1 MARPLNFAA
10 AVVLG
15 AVFGLFAAGFAD
27 LRAKEIAA
35 RPAGDLDLP
44 SNNTA
49 GEKQIDD
56 DSSPFSRWRTAE
68 SIEKIQRAL
77 ADMGLYLGPIDGHL
91 NEETRAAI
99 RIYQQGAGMKVDG
112 KVTRELWDLLNN
124 AQRVRA
130 LLLRLEK
137 ARKSSRDAARKAL
150 LAHPATRDLVDQPN
164 NERAD
169 PTRSADAC
177 FNTPTVRCL
186 LAEASESVK
195 AVFRPEL
202 RDWALGEILVAE
214 ARAGLTEGA
223 MQTVRRIR
231 DPRLIMVALRDIAEA
246 EAASGRPA
254 EALAAADII
263 PDRDKQADAFA
274 AIASIQIQRKEIR
287 NARVT
292 IKRLLAV
299 IDGLEPTLRRVQ
311 LLSRAAVVIA
321 ESGDGAGA
329 SEQVSTAK
337 GEARGKLA
345 GLDQSAALH
354 HVASALADM
363 ARPEEAIALLPEITT
378 ASERTSI
385 LVTAAEAQMR
395 GGDAAAALA
404 TADTID
410 SIRFKAAVLGRIAQA
425 QASAG
430 ERAHAV
436 TTIDLALAAIDKI
449 ESAFARSFAISRV
462 ALAMASITDADPATA
477 ATYAKAT
484 ETAKR
489 IEDNRLR
496 AQTLWSI
503 AEMQRTAGDV
513 TGSEATESEAKAAT
527 QTIVSRLSQVWMF
540 SDIALGHART
550 GKRAVA
556 ETALDRGLEVAR
568 GLDNAWGR
576 ARALARLATVLVEI
590 ADPHPYLPIEPAQ

>member
-1 MARPLNFAA
+1 MERPLNFAA
-10 AVVLG
+10 AVVMSAVLG
-15 AVFGLFAAGFAD
+15 WFAAGPAG
-27 LRAKEIAA
+27 LCAEEIAA

-44 SNNTA
+44 SNNAA

-68 SIEKIQRAL
+68 SIEKVQRAL

-99 RIYQQGAGMKVDG
+99 RIYQQGAGMRVDG

-214 ARAGLTEGA
+214 ARVGLTEGA

-246 EAASGRPA
+246 KAASGRPA

-263 PDRDKQADAFA
+263 PDHDKQADAFA
-274 AIASIQIQRKEIR
+274 AIASIQVQRKETL
-287 NARVT
+287 NARAT
-292 IKRLLAV
+292 IKRLLA
-299 IDGLEPTLRRVQ
+299 IIEGLEPTLRRVQ

-321 ESGDGAGA
+321 ESGDAAWA
-329 SEQVSTAK
+329 SKQVSTATA
-337 GEARGKLA
+337 EARSKLA

-378 ASERTSI
+378 ASERTSV

-395 GGDAAAALA
+395 SGDAAAALA

-410 SIRFKAAVLGRIAQA
+410 SIRFKAAALGRIAQA
-425 QASAG
+425 QASGG

-436 TTIDLALAAIDKI
+436 TTIDRQPTK
-449 ESAFARSFAISRV
+449 
-462 ALAMASITDADPATA
+462 P
-477 ATYAKAT
+477 
-484 ETAKR
+484 
-489 IEDNRLR
+489 
-496 AQTLWSI
+496 
-503 AEMQRTAGDV
+503 
-513 TGSEATESEAKAAT
+513 
-527 QTIVSRLSQVWMF
+527 
-540 SDIALGHART
+540 
-550 GKRAVA
+550 
-556 ETALDRGLEVAR
+556 
-568 GLDNAWGR
+568 GLDVQR
-576 ARALARLATVLVEI
+576 PRTR
-590 ADPHPYLPIEPAQ
+590 PRSCR